1 MPLRGRGR
9 RCQEALRVG
18 RVATR
23 APVRQ
28 RQGPSGARGATRP
41 TTSFLLNSP
50 TWLWLLILCLLG
62 GVSFP
67 AHSASSNS
75 WSLIAPF
82 FQPPAAFSNQFGA
95 YRSPLL
101 FADGSRV
108 RSAEDWSRRR
118 AEIRREWME
127 LMGSWPPIIERPK
140 VDILQSSRR
149 ENFNQHRVRLEVA
162 PQQTGDGWLLVP
174 EGKGPFPAVLVVFY
188 EPETSAGLNTNQF
201 RDFGYQLARRGFVT
215 LNIGTPGGNAWKPE
229 VGAAQCQPL
238 SFHAYVAA
246 NAWHALANRADVDA
260 ARIGVVGHSYGGKWA
275 MFAGALWEKFAA
287 VAVSDPGIVFDETRS
302 NVNYWEPWYLG
313 FDANEKRPKGGIP
326 SATNPRTG
334 AYKRMIEHGRDL
346 HELHALIAPRPF
358 FVSGGAEDPP
368 SRWTALNHL
377 VEVNR
382 LLGFTNR
389 VAMTNRKEHSPNADS
404 NEQLYAFFD
413 YFLGLPSGSSRG
425 DEAQTDQKAQSVSG
439 DQSLL
444 TAAATHTQSPLLD
457 GSARLRILIE
467 TDAGGDPD
475 DEQSLVRFLL
485 YANEWDVEGIIANR
499 PEARRGENKNPERTG
514 LGIVRRQIDA
524 YGACYPKLV
533 QHDAR
538 YPKPELLRQRTV
550 AGYNSTD
557 DAVNLIIAAVDA
569 PDPRP
574 VWYSDWGTDHGGAT
588 NNFRRALDKVLRER
602 GAAGYATFKSK
613 LRLSSANAFG
623 PHMTEIQPPFPFWI
637 DTWRPEMN
645 RLRWYHRFSALTSKA
660 GGFNIERDV
669 RAGHGPLGALYPTN
683 TTHWCK
689 EGDTASF
696 LYLVPNGLGDPAHPD
711 WGSWAGRY
719 GANETLPGR
728 PYFWAN
734 QVDAWNGSTNRDNT
748 LRRWAVHLQNDFAAR
763 LDWCVNDLSG
773 ANHPPRPSIAGPL
786 HRTAKPGDRVTL
798 NARACS
804 DPDGDALAFEWVH
817 YAEAGKYHGAV
828 SIQGVTAPEAS
839 FIVPDGA
846 RAGETIHVVLM
857 VTDSGAP
864 RLTRYQRV
872 VVTVAE
878 R

>member
-1 MPLRGRGR
+1 MFL
-9 RCQEALRVG
+9 C
-18 RVATR
+18 
-23 APVRQ
+23 
-28 RQGPSGARGATRP
+28 SGATAQTTKQKSESRGF
-41 TTSFLLNSP
+41 SD
-50 TWLWLLILCLLG
+50 
-62 GVSFP
+62 
-67 AHSASSNS
+67 
-75 WSLIAPF
+75 IAPF

-101 FADGSRV
+101 FTDGSRV
-108 RSAEDWSRRR
+108 RSAEDWALRR

-127 LMGSWPPIIERPK
+127 LMGLWPPVIEKPK
-140 VDILQSSRR
+140 VEILETSRR
-149 ENFNQHRVRLEVA
+149 ENYTQHRVRVEIA
-162 PQQTGDGWLLVP
+162 PEQTGEGWLLVP
-174 EGKGPFPAVLVVFY
+174 DGKGPFPTVLVVFY
-188 EPETSAGLNTNQF
+188 EPETSVGLNTNQF

-246 NAWHALANRADVDA
+246 NAWHALANRTDVDA
-260 ARIGVVGHSYGGKWA
+260 SRIGVVGHSYGGKWA

-313 FDANEKRPKGGIP
+313 FDANEKRPNAGIP
-326 SATNPRTG
+326 SASNPRTG
-334 AYKRMIEHGRDL
+334 AYRRMIETGRDL

-368 SRWTALNHL
+368 SRWMALNRL

-382 LLGFTNR
+382 VLGFTNR

-404 NEQLYAFFD
+404 NEQLYTFFSH
-413 YFLGLPSGSSRG
+413 FLGHTSGGSRG
-425 DEAQTDQKAQSVSG
+425 NEAQTSQKAPDDAG

-444 TAAATHTQSPLLD
+444 TSAATHSQSSSPAIPD
-457 GSARLRILIE
+457 RIRILIE

-514 LGIVRRQIDA
+514 LGIVRRMIDA

-538 YPKPELLRQRTV
+538 YPKPELLRQRAV
-550 AGYNSTD
+550 AGYNSTE
-557 DAVNLIIAAVDA
+557 DAVNLIIAAVDS

-574 VWYSDWGTDHGGAT
+574 LWYSDWGTDHGGAT
-588 NNFRRALDKVLRER
+588 NNLRRALDKVLRER
-602 GAAGYATFKSK
+602 GPEGYAKFKGK

-623 PHMTEIQPPFPFWI
+623 PHMTEIQPPFSFWI

-660 GGFNIERDV
+660 GGFDIERDV
-669 RAGHGPLGALYPTN
+669 RTGHGPLGAMYPTN

-696 LYLVPNGLGDPAHPD
+696 LYLVPNGLGDPARPE

-719 GANETLPGR
+719 GVNETFPGK

-734 QVDAWNGSTNRDNT
+734 QIDAWNGSTNRDNT

-763 LDWCVNDLSG
+763 LDWCVNDFAG
-773 ANHPPRPSIAGPL
+773 ANHPPQPRVTGQL
-786 HRTAKPGDRVTL
+786 HRSATPGERVAL
-798 NARACS
+798 DARESS
-804 DPDGDALAFEWVH
+804 DPDPHALKFEWVH
-817 YAEAGKYHGAV
+817 YMEAGTHRGTI
-828 SIQGVTAPEAS
+828 SITDAAAREAS
-839 FIVPDGA
+839 FVVPSTA
-846 RAGETIHVVLM
+846 RAGETIHIILI
-857 VTDSGAP
+857 VTDGGVPA
-864 RLTRYQRV
+864 LTRYQRF
-872 VVTVAE
+872 VVTVKP
-878 R
+878 